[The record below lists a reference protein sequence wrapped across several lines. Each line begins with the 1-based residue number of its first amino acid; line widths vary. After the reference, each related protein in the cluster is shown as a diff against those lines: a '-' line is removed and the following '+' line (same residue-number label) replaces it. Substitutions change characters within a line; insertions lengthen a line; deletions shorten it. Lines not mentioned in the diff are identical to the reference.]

1 MNESRLDGTIRT
13 SLENLKKIVDVN
25 TVVGEPIV
33 SAGGVTVIPVSKVS
47 LGFVSGG
54 ADFAGKK
61 AESTDRPGSFAGGG
75 GSGVTIL
82 PVGFLVIK
90 ADGNVEFLAAE
101 SKSQSGAVGSVVDLI
116 EKSPDIVEKFKR
128 LFAKKGD
135 KAGKDDKDGKKEE
148 SVKSE
153 DEAEKA
159 SGEGEASPA

>member
-61 AESTDRPGSFAGGG
+61 AENTERPGSFAGGG

-135 KAGKDDKDGKKEE
+135 KADKESKKEDAAE
-148 SVKSE
+148 PEK
-153 DEAEKA
+153 EAEKE
-159 SGEGEASPA
+159 SGESEASPT